1 MLRARN
7 RRGEIGRNEII
18 IGVAAVAVLLLITVP
33 LALNSAN
40 KSARGEVPLTIAS
53 IRTAQIEYQSAFGEY
68 VACEAAPRAMHAVT
82 AEPVSWTTSPGFKK
96 LSWAPEGTEIYGA
109 YTVKLE
115 GDSFVINGACDVDG
129 DGTRALF
136 KASKDD
142 VEAVMVSESSVY

>member
-1 MLRARN
+1 MSRARN

-82 AEPVSWTTSPGFKK
+82 AEPVAWTTSPGFKK

-115 GDSFVINGACDVDG
+115 GDTFVVNGACDVDG

-136 KASKDD
+136 KASRDD
-142 VEAVMVSESSVY
+142 AEPVMLSESSVY

>member
-40 KSARGEVPLTIAS
+40 KSARGELPLTIAS

-142 VEAVMVSESSVY
+142 AEAVMVSESSVY